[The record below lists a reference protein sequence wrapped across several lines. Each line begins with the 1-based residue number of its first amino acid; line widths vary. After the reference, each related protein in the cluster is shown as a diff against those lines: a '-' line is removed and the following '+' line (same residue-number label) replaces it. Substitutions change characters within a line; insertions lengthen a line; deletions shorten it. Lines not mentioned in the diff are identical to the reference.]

1 NSPGLFLVLK
11 KDGKGWM
18 KMNDNP
24 TFVKSLTLHQVVFM
38 GLAWMTPMIYFTVY
52 GVAFKAAGGML
63 AAAYVTAFIAIF
75 FTAYSYSQMVKAYP
89 ISGSAYIYTKKA
101 VHPIAGYLVGWA
113 LLLDYIFSPII
124 AILTF
129 GIFMNTEFPSIPVF
143 VWIIVMNIVL
153 AIVNIVGIKSA
164 ARVSGLS
171 VLVQIAFI
179 ILFCILVAKDII
191 TGQADSNSI
200 FSLAPFFN
208 DQLSVGGVLSGAAL
222 ICFCFL
228 GFDAVTTMAEETIKA
243 KKTIPKAIYL
253 IVIIA
258 VIMYVAISY
267 LSQIAFPDF
276 TFTNPDNAAY
286 SLVQLVGGNLLSS
299 IFIMVLIV
307 ATFTQ
312 GVSSVTSV
320 SRFLFA
326 LGRESILPKK
336 LFTTIHPKYKTPV
349 SNIIFVS
356 AISLSAVF
364 INLDSAVLFVSF
376 GALTAFTFV
385 NLSVIFHYYIK
396 QKRRSPKETFMY
408 LVFPLVG
415 AAFIGWLLTLLD
427 KTTLMIGLIWVAIGF
442 VYLIIKSKWEA
453 TRTRKYPISKV
464 NQIID

>member
-1 NSPGLFLVLK
+1 MN
-11 KDGKGWM
+11 GK
-18 KMNDNP
+18 P
-24 TFVKSLTLHQVVFM
+24 TLAKSLTLHQVVFM

-52 GVAFKAAGGML
+52 GVAFEAAGGML

-75 FTAYSYSQMVKAYP
+75 FTAYSYSQMVRAYP
-89 ISGSAYIYTKKA
+89 IAGSAYIYTKKA

-143 VWIIVMNIVL
+143 VWIIVMNVVL

-164 ARVSGLS
+164 VRVSGLS
-171 VLVQIAFI
+171 VLFQIAFI
-179 ILFCILVAKDII
+179 ILFCILVAKDILTVQ
-191 TGQADSNSI
+191 TGSNSI
-200 FSLAPFFN
+200 LSLAPFFN
-208 DQLSVGGVLSGAAL
+208 DHISIGGVLSGAAL

-228 GFDAVTTMAEETIKA
+228 GFDAVTTMAEETINA

-253 IVIIA
+253 IVVIA
-258 VIMYVAISY
+258 VIMYLAISY
-267 LSQIAFPDF
+267 LSQIAFPHF

-299 IFIMVLIV
+299 LFIMVLIV

-349 SNIIFVS
+349 SNILFVS
-356 AISLSAVF
+356 VISLSAVF

-385 NLSVIFHYYIK
+385 NHSVIFHYYIK
-396 QKRRSPKETFMY
+396 QKRRAPKETFLY
-408 LVFPLVG
+408 LVFPLIG
-415 AAFIGWLLTLLD
+415 AGFIGWLLTLLD
-427 KTTLMIGLIWVAIGF
+427 KTTLMIGLIWVAVGF
-442 VYLIIKSKWEA
+442 VYLIVKSKWEVA
-453 TRTRKYPISKV
+453 KERKYSISKV
-464 NQIID
+464 KQIAD